1 MVIDYKKK
9 KKSFCE
15 SGTTWMGHGG
25 GEQSIS
31 YYTHQ
36 ALSQVWIEGGG
47 MLYGRKLTLLK
58 ASFCKKKSGLFL
70 HAF

>member
-47 MLYGRKLTLLK
+47 DALWEKVDTFKSFLL
-58 ASFCKKKSGLFL
+58 
-70 HAF
+70 

>member
-1 MVIDYKKK
+1 MKKETWKIRITIDTNGYWLQKEEKKFLRK
-9 KKSFCE
+9 WDNLN
-15 SGTTWMGHGG
+15 GAWGG

-47 MLYGRKLTLLK
+47 CFMGE
-58 ASFCKKKSGLFL
+58 SWHF
-70 HAF
+70 